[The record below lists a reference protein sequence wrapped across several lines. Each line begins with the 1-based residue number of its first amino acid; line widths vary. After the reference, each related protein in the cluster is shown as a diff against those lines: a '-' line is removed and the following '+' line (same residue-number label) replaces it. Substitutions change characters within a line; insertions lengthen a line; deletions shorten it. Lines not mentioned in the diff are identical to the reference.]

1 MGDLGVAQIILL
13 SPEKHKIEQTCG
25 VKIGIFDIFSIVIND
40 RVKKTFLH

>member
-13 SPEKHKIEQTCG
+13 SPEKHKIEQTFG